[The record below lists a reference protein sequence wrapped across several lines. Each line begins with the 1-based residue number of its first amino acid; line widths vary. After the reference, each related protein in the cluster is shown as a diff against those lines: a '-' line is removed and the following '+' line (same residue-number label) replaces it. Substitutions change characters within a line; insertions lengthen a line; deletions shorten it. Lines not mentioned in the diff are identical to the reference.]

1 MKCLNI
7 IIYYDN
13 KEEVEAYITNVAA
26 VSDEMLDI
34 VVIVNKDTENSVAE
48 LENKLISMR
57 ISICKFINYGE
68 NIGYLNAMLFTIRNV
83 EVEKYDYVILSNT
96 DIDYSQKNFFYELSY
111 KEYPENIGAIAPSI
125 YSSNDKSYQNPHYL
139 NRIDKNHLKRL
150 YYIFKFPTLGRL
162 YLQLSLL
169 KRKQKPKLKK
179 GSCIV
184 YSPHG
189 AYMIFTKK
197 FISLI
202 SDYTYGALLY
212 SEESCIGEL
221 LIKNGMK
228 CYYDNA
234 LEVTHHESTVTGSI
248 DYKKRFDLWRKSI
261 KVILDEFY

>member
-13 KEEVEAYITNVAA
+13 KEEVEAYITNVVAI
-26 VSDEMLDI
+26 SDEMLDI
-34 VVIVNKDTENSVAE
+34 VVVVNKDTKNLAIE
-48 LENKLISMR
+48 LEDKLKSMG

-68 NIGYLNAMLFTIRNV
+68 NVGYLNAMLFTIRKIDIK
-83 EVEKYDYVILSNT
+83 KYDYVILSNT
-96 DIDYSQKNFFYELSY
+96 DIEYSMNRFFYELSCKTY
-111 KEYPENIGAIAPSI
+111 SANIGAIAPSI
-125 YSSNDKSYQNPHYL
+125 YSPNTQRYQNPHYL
-139 NRIDKNHLKRL
+139 KRIKKSHFKRL
-150 YYIFKFPTLGRL
+150 YFLFKFPTLGKL
-162 YLQLSLL
+162 YLQLSSF
-169 KRKQKPKLKK
+169 KRKKKPVLKEK
-179 GSCIV
+179 SCMV

-189 AYMIFTKK
+189 AYMIFTNK

-228 CYYDNA
+228 CYYDST
-234 LEVTHHESTVTGSI
+234 LEVIHYESTVTGSI